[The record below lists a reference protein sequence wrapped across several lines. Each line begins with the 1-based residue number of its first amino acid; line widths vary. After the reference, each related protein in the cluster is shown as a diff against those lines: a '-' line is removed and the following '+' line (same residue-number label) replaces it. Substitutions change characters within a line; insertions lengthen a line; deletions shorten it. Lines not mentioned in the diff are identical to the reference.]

1 MINRRQFFQGGG
13 ALIVSFSLMPLLPVR
28 AQATAGLPRFAQ
40 TNPQLDAWLSIAA
53 DGTVTLSPGRVELG
67 QGVLTAL
74 GQIAAEELRVEMQRL
89 QISPVDTAHSP
100 NEGIT
105 AGSMSMEQG
114 GSAVRTAAADAH
126 QYLLQ
131 LAAQHLAV
139 KADALAIR
147 DGEFILDG
155 RSTGLD
161 YWQLLGGKKF
171 NRTITG
177 EGEIK
182 PAASHRIVGTPVA
195 RIDIPAKAYAE
206 SIFIHDIRLPKM
218 LHARLVRPPA
228 PGARLLDLDLKAAKQ
243 IPALVKIVHDGSFL
257 AVVAEREE
265 QAVTGVEQLRP
276 LCRWSEGQSLP
287 DVNNMSSW
295 LRAAAADVTVIA
307 EQGKPDADGLD
318 RISADYSRPYQAH
331 ASISPSIA
339 LAKYDAGKLTVW
351 SHAQGMYPLREA
363 IAGVTRLDRDH
374 IRCIHAQGCGCYG
387 HNGADDAA
395 CDAAL
400 IAMHVRGRPIRLQ
413 YSRADEF
420 QWEPYGSAM
429 SMRVEAALD
438 RKGRIRDWQY
448 HVWSCTHSTRPTG
461 NRSAGNLLAAG
472 LVAKPLA
479 KPPAGSLRQPYG
491 GGDRNAIP
499 LYNFPNMR
507 VSKHFIPEMPVR
519 VSALRSLGA
528 YANIF
533 AIESFMDE
541 LALQADWDPIEFRIA
556 HLKDQRAID
565 VLQRVRT
572 ISNWG
577 YALKKNTGKGIGFA
591 KYKNLSAYCA
601 VVVHASVDRK
611 TGEIRL
617 QKAFAVADAGQAI
630 NPDGLRNQIEGG
642 IIQSASWTLKE
653 RVNFSSEQIESTD
666 WATYPVLRFSEVPE
680 LNVEVLDR
688 PQLPPLG
695 AGEASQGPAAAA
707 IANAVADAVGVRLRD
722 LPLKIR
728 L

>member
-1 MINRRQFFQGGG
+1 MINRRQFLKGSG
-13 ALIVSFSLMPLLPVR
+13 ALVVSFSLLPQLPVR

-40 TNPQLDAWLSIAA
+40 TNPQLDAWLRIAA
-53 DGTVTLSPGRVELG
+53 DGTLTLSPGRVELG

-74 GQIAAEELRVEMQRL
+74 GQIAAEELRVDMQRL
-89 QISPVDTAHSP
+89 RISPVDTAHSP

-131 LAAQHLAV
+131 LAAKQLAANPDV
-139 KADALAIR
+139 IQVQ
-147 DGEFILDG
+147 DGGFMLNN

-171 NRTITG
+171 NHAITG
-177 EGEIK
+177 TGAVM
-182 PAASHRIVGTPVA
+182 PAVSHRIVGTPVP
-195 RIDIPAKAYAE
+195 RLDIPAKAYAE
-206 SIFIHDIRLPKM
+206 AIFIHDIRLPDM

-228 PGARLLDLDLKAAKQ
+228 PGARLLGLDQKAAEQ
-243 IPALVKIVHDGSFL
+243 IPALVKIVRDGSFL
-257 AVVAEREE
+257 ALVAEREE
-265 QAVTGVEQLRP
+265 QAITGVEELQP
-276 LCRWSEGQSLP
+276 LCHWSKGQALP
-287 DVNNMSSW
+287 DVNNMSTW
-295 LRAAAADVTVIA
+295 LRTAAADVSVIA

-363 IAGVTRLDRDH
+363 IAGIIRLDRDN

-400 IAMHVRGRPIRLQ
+400 IAMHVPGRTIRLQ

-429 SMRVEAALD
+429 SMRAEAALD
-438 RKGRIRDWQY
+438 AKGMIRDWQY

-461 NRSAGNLLAAG
+461 RRSAGNLLAAG
-472 LVAKPLA
+472 LIAKPLT
-479 KPPAGSLRQPYG
+479 KPPAGSLPQPYG

-499 LYNFPNMR
+499 LYQFPNLR
-507 VSKHFIPEMPVR
+507 VSKHFIPVMPVR

-528 YANIF
+528 YANVF

-541 LALQADWDPIEFRIA
+541 LALRAGRDPIAFRIA

-565 VLQRVRT
+565 VLQRVR
-572 ISNWG
+572 IMCNWDAKLG
-577 YALKKNTGKGIGFA
+577 RGVGKGVAFA

-611 TGEIRL
+611 TGAIRL
-617 QKAFAVADAGQAI
+617 HKAFAAADAGQAI

-680 LNVEVLDR
+680 LNVELLDR
-688 PQLPPLG
+688 PQLPSLG

-707 IANAVADAVGVRLRD
+707 IANAVADSSGLRLRD